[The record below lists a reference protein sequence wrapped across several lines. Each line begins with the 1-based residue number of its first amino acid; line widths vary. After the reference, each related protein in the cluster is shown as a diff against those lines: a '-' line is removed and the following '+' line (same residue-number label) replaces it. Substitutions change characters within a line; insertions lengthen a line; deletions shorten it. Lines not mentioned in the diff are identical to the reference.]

1 MKINRLTEI
10 IVILLNKKLVTAK
23 ELADRF
29 EVSTRTIYRDIETL
43 SMSGVPVYMTKGK
56 GGGISLIEEYS
67 IDKAILS
74 KKDKESLIVALKT
87 LQATKYPE
95 INSVVN
101 KIGSIFGEQNFSNW
115 IEIDFTE
122 WGSNFNEDDK
132 FTKIKEAI
140 LRRNTINFNYVNSLS
155 SQTNRTVEPLK
166 LMYKSK
172 TWYLYGFC
180 KLKDDFRIFRISRIR
195 NLSIKDEVFSRK
207 IIEEVCLN
215 DSKVIKENTITL
227 KLRFKEKMLF
237 RVFDDFN
244 KDLITKNED
253 DTYDVIT
260 EFPIDEWIYGY
271 ILSFGDNVE
280 VLEPKDVRDNV
291 ITRLRELSKI
301 YSL

>member
-23 ELADRF
+23 ALAERF

-67 IDKAILS
+67 IDKTILS
-74 KKDKESLIVALKT
+74 KEDKESLIIALQT

-95 INSVVN
+95 INSVVD
-101 KIGSIFGEQNFSNW
+101 KIGSIFGESNFANW

-132 FTKIKEAI
+132 FTKIKNAI
-140 LRRNTINFNYVNSLS
+140 LRRNTINFDYVNSFS
-155 SQTNRTVEPLK
+155 SQTNRTVEPMK

-180 KLKDDFRIFRISRIR
+180 KLKDDFRIFRISRMK
-195 NLSIKDEVFSRK
+195 NLVVKEDLFSRK
-207 IIEEVCLN
+207 MIEEACLD
-215 DSKVIKENTITL
+215 DSKIIKEHIVTL
-227 KLRFKEKMLF
+227 RLRFKEKMLY

-244 KDLITKNED
+244 NDLITKNED
-253 DTYDVIT
+253 NTYDVIA
-260 EFPIDEWIYGY
+260 EFPIGEWIYGY
-271 ILSFGDNVE
+271 ILSFGDSVE
-280 VLEPKDVRDNV
+280 VLEPKFIRDNV
-291 ITRLRELSKI
+291 INRLREMFNM

>member
-1 MKINRLTEI
+1 
-10 IVILLNKKLVTAK
+10 
-23 ELADRF
+23 
-29 EVSTRTIYRDIETL
+29 
-43 SMSGVPVYMTKGK
+43 
-56 GGGISLIEEYS
+56 
-67 IDKAILS
+67 
-74 KKDKESLIVALKT
+74 
-87 LQATKYPE
+87 
-95 INSVVN
+95 
-101 KIGSIFGEQNFSNW
+101 
-115 IEIDFTE
+115 
-122 WGSNFNEDDK
+122 
-132 FTKIKEAI
+132 
-140 LRRNTINFNYVNSLS
+140 
-155 SQTNRTVEPLK
+155 
-166 LMYKSK
+166 MYKSK

-260 EFPIDEWIYGY
+260 EFPIGEWIYGY

>member
-23 ELADRF
+23 ELAERF

-67 IDKAILS
+67 IDKTILS
-74 KKDKESLIVALKT
+74 NEDKESLIVALKT

-140 LRRNTINFNYVNSLS
+140 LRRNAINFNYVNSLS
-155 SQTNRTVEPLK
+155 SQTNRTVEPMK

-180 KLKDDFRIFRISRIR
+180 RLKDDFRIFRISRIK
-195 NLSIKDEVFSRK
+195 NLVVKEEVFSRK
-207 IIEEVCLN
+207 IIEDVCFD
-215 DSKVIKENTITL
+215 DSKVIKENTVTL

-244 KDLITKNED
+244 KDLITKNKD
-253 DTYDVIT
+253 NTYDVIA
-260 EFPIDEWIYGY
+260 EFPIGEWIYGY
-271 ILSFGDNVE
+271 ILSFGDSVE
-280 VLEPKDVRDNV
+280 ILEPKEVRDNV
-291 ITRLRELSKI
+291 IIRLKELSKI

>member
-140 LRRNTINFNYVNSLS
+140 LRRNTINFNYVIVCQAR
-155 SQTNRTVEPLK
+155 QT
-166 LMYKSK
+166 
-172 TWYLYGFC
+172 
-180 KLKDDFRIFRISRIR
+180 
-195 NLSIKDEVFSRK
+195 
-207 IIEEVCLN
+207 
-215 DSKVIKENTITL
+215 
-227 KLRFKEKMLF
+227 
-237 RVFDDFN
+237 
-244 KDLITKNED
+244 
-253 DTYDVIT
+253 
-260 EFPIDEWIYGY
+260 
-271 ILSFGDNVE
+271 
-280 VLEPKDVRDNV
+280 
-291 ITRLRELSKI
+291 ELSNH
-301 YSL
+301 

>member
-23 ELADRF
+23 ELAERF

-67 IDKAILS
+67 IDKTILS
-74 KKDKESLIVALKT
+74 NEDKESLIVALKT

-101 KIGSIFGEQNFSNW
+101 KIGSIFGEQNFANW

-140 LRRNTINFNYVNSLS
+140 LRRNAINFNYVNSLS
-155 SQTNRTVEPLK
+155 SQTNRTVEPMK

-180 KLKDDFRIFRISRIR
+180 RLKDDFRIFRISRIK
-195 NLSIKDEVFSRK
+195 NLVVEEEVFSRK
-207 IIEEVCLN
+207 IIEDVCFD
-215 DSKVIKENTITL
+215 DSKVIKENTVTL

-244 KDLITKNED
+244 KDLITKNKD
-253 DTYDVIT
+253 NTYDVIA
-260 EFPIDEWIYGY
+260 EFPIGEWIYGY
-271 ILSFGDNVE
+271 ILSFGDSVE
-280 VLEPKDVRDNV
+280 ILEPKEVRDNV
-291 ITRLRELSKI
+291 IIRLKELSKI

>member
-43 SMSGVPVYMTKGK
+43 SMSGVPVYMMKGK

-140 LRRNTINFNYVNSLS
+140 LRRNIINFNYVNSLS

-195 NLSIKDEVFSRK
+195 NLSIKEEVFSRK
-207 IIEEVCLN
+207 VIEEVCLN

-253 DTYDVIT
+253 NTYDVIT
-260 EFPIDEWIYGY
+260 EFPIGEWIYGY

-291 ITRLRELSKI
+291 ITRLKELSKI

>member
-67 IDKAILS
+67 IDKTILS

-140 LRRNTINFNYVNSLS
+140 LRCNTINFNYVNSLS
-155 SQTNRTVEPLK
+155 SQTNRTVETVVLLSHKKPDGHINVKVEFGEGEGKVPLDNIVK
-166 LMYKSK
+166 RAEAYKPK
-172 TWYLYGFC
+172 ERVTYKKIKEYIEAKYGF
-180 KLKDDFRIFRISRIR
+180 KVHTAYIAEVKRSLGLPMYDAPNAVEELKQPRKHPTAEKVEA
-195 NLSIKDEVFSRK
+195 IKDALKYFEV
-207 IIEEVCLN
+207 I
-215 DSKVIKENTITL
+215 
-227 KLRFKEKMLF
+227 
-237 RVFDDFN
+237 
-244 KDLITKNED
+244 
-253 DTYDVIT
+253 
-260 EFPIDEWIYGY
+260 
-271 ILSFGDNVE
+271 
-280 VLEPKDVRDNV
+280 
-291 ITRLRELSKI
+291 
-301 YSL
+301 

>member
-23 ELADRF
+23 ELAERF

-67 IDKAILS
+67 IDKTILS
-74 KKDKESLIVALKT
+74 KEDKESLIVALKT

-101 KIGSIFGEQNFSNW
+101 KIGSIFGEQNFANW

-155 SQTNRTVEPLK
+155 SQTNRTVEPMK

-180 KLKDDFRIFRISRIR
+180 KLKDDFRIFRISRIK
-195 NLSIKDEVFSRK
+195 NLDVKEEIFSRK
-207 IIEEVCLN
+207 TVEDVCFN
-215 DSKVIKENTITL
+215 DSKIIKENTITL

-244 KDLITKNED
+244 KDLITKNKD
-253 DTYDVIT
+253 NTYDVIA
-260 EFPIDEWIYGY
+260 EFPIGEWIYGY

-280 VLEPKDVRDNV
+280 ILEPKEVRDNV
-291 ITRLRELSKI
+291 ITRLKELSKI